1 MSPSQ
6 NQVAMQEH
14 IPQWQASRLT
24 QAEYCKAHDIKPHIF
39 SYYKNKFSS
48 AIPSA
53 KQASQLVP
61 VKLVTEE
68 ILVDSRLSAGSSVI
82 KVTHTNGF
90 SLEMHA
96 GMELTSLKPLLE
108 LLRSIS

>member
-6 NQVAMQEH
+6 NKAAMQKH

-24 QAEYCKAHDIKPHIF
+24 QIEYCKAHDIKLHIF
-39 SYYKNKFSS
+39 SYYKKKFSS
-48 AIPSA
+48 VTSSV

-61 VKLVTEE
+61 VKLVTEG
-68 ILVDSRLSAGSSVI
+68 LLDDSRLSADSSVI
-82 KVTHTNGF
+82 KVTHANGF
-90 SLEMHA
+90 SLVIKA
-96 GMELTSLKPLLE
+96 STELASLKPVLE